1 LDVRSPG
8 CIWLAIRS
16 AGLRDTPTTWQLLI
30 ISGHAQLGYVHSP
43 EEASDLL
50 LQFRPDTSLTPGP
63 AYTLAV
69 NPGVYGSA
77 CERLNTLYQIH
88 FMAVP
93 SFRDGKDIS
102 RLLRTRALWLLGR
115 IGNKRNRLGGL
126 WLWRSAVESPGLC
139 GLAGNLDVAAGQEAD

>member
-16 AGLRDTPTTWQLLI
+16 AGLRDTLTTWQLLI

-43 EEASDLL
+43 EEASDFL

-77 CERLNTLYQIH
+77 GELLNTAYQIH

-93 SFRDGKDIS
+93 SLCYGK
-102 RLLRTRALWLLGR
+102 TYRACFEHGLYGS
-115 IGNKRNRLGGL
+115 LGGSGISETD
-126 WLWRSAVESPGLC
+126 WVGC
-139 GLAGNLDVAAGQEAD
+139 GCGGVPNLPACVV

>member
-1 LDVRSPG
+1 LEVRSPG

-16 AGLRDTPTTWQLLI
+16 AGLRDTLTTWQLLI

-50 LQFRPDTSLTPGP
+50 LQFTPDTSLTPGHT
-63 AYTLAV
+63 YTLAV
-69 NPGVYGSA
+69 NPGVYDLAG
-77 CERLNTLYQIH
+77 ERLNSLKIH

-93 SFRDGKDIS
+93 SFRYGKDIS
-102 RLLRTRALWLLGR
+102 RLLRTRALWLLGG

-126 WLWRSAVESPGLC
+126 WLWRSAVESPGLY
-139 GLAGNLDVAAGQEAD
+139 GLTDNLAVAAGQQAD

>member
-1 LDVRSPG
+1 MEVRSPG

-16 AGLRDTPTTWQLLI
+16 AGLRDTLATWQLLT

-43 EEASDLL
+43 EDASDLL
-50 LQFRPDTSLTPGP
+50 LQFTPDTSLTPGH

-69 NPGVYGSA
+69 NPGVYGLA
-77 CERLNTLYQIH
+77 GERLNTPYQIH
-88 FMAVP
+88 FMAVL
-93 SFRDGKDIS
+93 SFRYGKDIS

-126 WLWRSAVESPGLC
+126 WLWRSAVESPGPC
-139 GLAGNLDVAAGQEAD
+139 GLTDNLDVAAGQKAD